1 LRRLTLTQWILVSMV
16 AGLALGVLSPR
27 WAIILEP
34 LSVVFL
40 RMIKSLIVP
49 LIFSTLVVGVAG
61 HGDDMGRVGRLAARS
76 FVYFEVVTTIAL
88 VVGLVVVNVVQPG
101 RGVSLTAVPS
111 EQGNQLAGQMSTLAE
126 VLEHIVPVSVF
137 DAAAHNEAL
146 QVVFWALLFAVALS
160 RVRGVAKER
169 ILGVCEGLAEVT
181 FRMVAIVMVFAPI
194 GIASA
199 LAATIGHHG
208 LGVLGSLGKL
218 VLTIYIALIIFCAL
232 VFVPIIVLAKVPLG
246 AFLRA
251 VQEPALIAF
260 STSTSEAA
268 MPVSIEN
275 MVSMGVPRRIAAFV
289 IPAGYTFNLDGSTLY
304 LAVTSMFAAQAA
316 GLALPLGRQLVMMLT
331 LMLMSK
337 GVAGVPRASLVILA
351 GALVTFGLPA
361 QAVALIL
368 GVDAFMDMARTT
380 VNVVGNC
387 VASAVLAQW
396 DGGLGRPDP
405 EVMAAG
411 D

>member
-1 LRRLTLTQWILVSMV
+1 
-16 AGLALGVLSPR
+16 
-27 WAIILEP
+27 
-34 LSVVFL
+34 
-40 RMIKSLIVP
+40 
-49 LIFSTLVVGVAG
+49 
-61 HGDDMGRVGRLAARS
+61 
-76 FVYFEVVTTIAL
+76 
-88 VVGLVVVNVVQPG
+88 VQPG

-251 VQEPALIAF
+251 VREPALIAF

-275 MVSMGVPRRIAAFV
+275 MVAMGVPRRIAAFV